1 MATFFTSDQHFGHAN
16 IIAYSGR
23 PFRDVAH
30 MTEELVG
37 RHNAMVTDADDV
49 WHLGD
54 FSLDERLVAR
64 VLPRLRGRHRLVAGN
79 HDTCHS
85 CHRRGESRVRKYIDA
100 GFVEVHER
108 IELELPDLGW
118 VDVCHMP
125 YVGDH
130 TERERYAEHRPQ
142 DRGRWLLHGHVHEL
156 WKVRGKMINVGVDQ
170 WAYAPVSIEQLVTA
184 IRTPPS

>member
-30 MTEELVG
+30 MTEELVA
-37 RHNAMVTDADDV
+37 RHNAVVTDADDV

-64 VLPRLRGRHRLVAGN
+64 VLSRLRGRHHLVAGN

-85 CHRRGESRVRKYIDA
+85 GSPPRSFARAEVSRRRLR
-100 GFVEVHER
+100 R
-108 IELELPDLGW
+108 
-118 VDVCHMP
+118 C
-125 YVGDH
+125 
-130 TERERYAEHRPQ
+130 
-142 DRGRWLLHGHVHEL
+142 
-156 WKVRGKMINVGVDQ
+156 
-170 WAYAPVSIEQLVTA
+170 
-184 IRTPPS
+184 